1 MPERGCASMV
11 ESAPSEGLT
20 LLWPW
25 LLLLLPLPWLV
36 RKFFSAASGAS
47 MQALKV
53 PWFSMMTAPGST
65 WMKQPLLALAASL
78 VWVFLLLAAARPQWV
93 GEIENL
99 PISGRDL
106 LLAVDISGS
115 MDTQDMILNNKAVN
129 RLAVVKKVAGEFIQ
143 RRKGDRVGL
152 VLFGSRA
159 YLQTPLTFDTETTSI
174 LLDESEIGLAG
185 RETAIGD
192 AIGLA
197 VKRLREDAASE
208 RVLILLTDGANTSG
222 EVQPMQAAEF
232 AAREGLKIYTVGV
245 GADEMVVQDFFGSR
259 MVNPSADLDEDTL
272 KAIAERTGGA
282 YFRARDAEALARI
295 YEQLD
300 ELEPVE
306 SDQEAIRIEP
316 RSLHQRAQLSLA
328 ERSRLSVTGEGL
340 TVDGESVTNITIFER
355 PRLDASGLQRE
366 RKIHYVP
373 GKLPRNRET
382 RPFECSIE
390 RMPM

>member
-1 MPERGCASMV
+1 MSERGYAFMV
-11 ESAPSEGLT
+11 ESVPTEGLA
-20 LLWPW
+20 LLWSW

-306 SDQEAIRIEP
+306 SDQEAIRLVDELFYLP
-316 RSLHQRAQLSLA
+316 LSIAFLLA
-328 ERSRLSVTGEGL
+328 LAAAMLAVQPGLRGGVT
-340 TVDGESVTNITIFER
+340 
-355 PRLDASGLQRE
+355 AS
-366 RKIHYVP
+366 
-373 GKLPRNRET
+373 
-382 RPFECSIE
+382 
-390 RMPM
+390 

>member
-1 MPERGCASMV
+1 MV
-11 ESAPSEGLT
+11 DSAPTEGLM

-36 RKFFSAASGAS
+36 RKFISAAAGAS

-53 PWFSMMTAPGST
+53 PWFSMLTATGSS
-65 WMKQPLLALAASL
+65 WMKQPVLALAASL
-78 VWVFLLLAAARPQWV
+78 VWVFLLLAAVRPQWV
-93 GEIENL
+93 GEIETM

-115 MDTQDMILNNKAVN
+115 MDTQDMILNNQAVN

-143 RRKGDRVGL
+143 RRRGDRVGL

-159 YLQTPLTFDTETTSI
+159 YLQTPLTFDTQTTAI

-197 VKRLREDAASE
+197 VKRLREDAASD

-245 GADEMVVQDFFGSR
+245 GADEMMVQDFFGSR
-259 MVNPSADLDEDTL
+259 MVNPSADLDEGTL
-272 KAIAERTGGA
+272 RAIAERTGGT

-306 SDQEAIRIEP
+306 SDQEAIRPVDELFFLP
-316 RSLHQRAQLSLA
+316 
-328 ERSRLSVTGEGL
+328 LSVAFLLALAAAVLAMQPGMRG
-340 TVDGESVTNITIFER
+340 GVT
-355 PRLDASGLQRE
+355 S
-366 RKIHYVP
+366 
-373 GKLPRNRET
+373 
-382 RPFECSIE
+382 S
-390 RMPM
+390 